1 MCVCVCVKYKY
12 TEYTPLRCSNFYLAL
27 IYHQAHFCDDRNL
40 ADMDLLRE
48 IAARHG
54 VDAEGL
60 VQSTTASQ
68 QLRLNTSE
76 VVERGGFG
84 VPR

>member
-1 MCVCVCVKYKY
+1 
-12 TEYTPLRCSNFYLAL
+12 
-27 IYHQAHFCDDRNL
+27 
-40 ADMDLLRE
+40 MDLLRE
-48 IAARHG
+48 IAAQHG

-60 VQSTTASQ
+60 VQSGTASH

-84 VPR
+84 VPRY